1 MNDSKNGSFVLHW
14 PTTEP
19 CPHLSPLPL
28 SNPLPHHSSLPQ
40 LVWFS
45 HLSAAALGT
54 HSHIVEDQVNRKI
67 PYQPF
72 VQYGGVF

>member
-1 MNDSKNGSFVLHW
+1 MIERMEVLADRARP
-14 PTTEP
+14 PTF
-19 CPHLSPLPL
+19 LLLPL
-28 SNPLPHHSSLPQ
+28 EALPHQYSSLPW
-40 LVWFS
+40 LVGFS